1 MTEVRSDGQL
11 GDKSIGELVKIA
23 TVNVSQLVKSE
34 IELAKM
40 ELKDDAK
47 RAALGSTLF
56 AVAGVAGAIVVILL
70 SIALAY
76 GLVALGIWN
85 WAAFLIVAGVYVLL
99 AAVLIGIGLLRMK
112 RMTGVSRTRRTVKD
126 DLAMLRR
133 NGGDGDR
140 PAITK

>member
-126 DLAMLRR
+126 DIAMLRR
-133 NGGDGDR
+133 NSGDADR